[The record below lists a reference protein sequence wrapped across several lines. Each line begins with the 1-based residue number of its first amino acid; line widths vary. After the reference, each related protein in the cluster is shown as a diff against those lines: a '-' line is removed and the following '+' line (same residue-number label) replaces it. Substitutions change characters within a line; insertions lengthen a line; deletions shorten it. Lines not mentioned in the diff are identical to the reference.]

1 MPITFEEVTADIE
14 REPQERGAGPQA
26 PAADAAPDIGEQI
39 EQALRLKAER
49 AARLCDL

>member
-14 REPQERGAGPQA
+14 IEPQQRGAGSEASAAA
-26 PAADAAPDIGEQI
+26 PAADIDEQI
-39 EQALRLKAER
+39 EQALRLRAER